1 MNTPFQMSDYSP
13 QPFNDFWG
21 NINDFIGID
30 ADTFKTGNE
39 DIDKAADKIAQ
50 QAKEDAIRRANE
62 EAQKQ
67 LEKIMGGGKVDASG
81 TTSPA
86 TTGTATSGTS
96 TTDKAMKMATSP
108 LVLGLATGLLAKYAL
123 RQKTT
128 IALASGG
135 AVAVGKHLLDKKQ
148 QQPS

>member
-1 MNTPFQMSDYSP
+1 MNTPFQLRDYSP

-21 NINDFIGID
+21 NINDFVGID
-30 ADTFKTGNE
+30 ADTFKTGND

-50 QAKEDAIRRANE
+50 QAKEEAIRKANE

-67 LEKIMGGGKVDASG
+67 LEKIIGGGKVDASG

-86 TTGTATSGTS
+86 VTATGTS

-135 AVAVGKHLLDKKQ
+135 AVAVGKHLIDKKQ